1 MPDLASDHHSGL
13 GMNRRL
19 RAADPRLP
27 LVAGSGDAAGEAS
40 LRLQEAMTR
49 ADASSM
55 RPEAANAGPADLL
68 LDRRI
73 LVVDDTAEVALM
85 VAHHLREF
93 VKYVAVCGDGRSALA
108 IVKEEP
114 IDLMVLDLMLPEL
127 GGLEVCSALRA
138 SGRPPLILMLTARAT
153 ELDRIIGL
161 EFGADDYM
169 VKPFSALELVAR
181 VKALFRRLER
191 GHASAGPPPP
201 EGNIMVGDLVIDSAA
216 RQVFR
221 AGVEISLTEKEFDL
235 LYLFASKP
243 GRVFSRNQLLDLV
256 WGCGNGIYEYTV
268 TSHISRLRSKI
279 ECDPANPRIIQTAW
293 GIGYRLLRAPCA
305 HAEA

>member
-1 MPDLASDHHSGL
+1 MRDMEKDYYAGSRMRTRVRVPG
-13 GMNRRL
+13 
-19 RAADPRLP
+19 PQFP
-27 LVAGSGDAAGEAS
+27 LVGSRGAAAAEAS
-40 LRLQEAMTR
+40 VSLPGALTQ
-49 ADASSM
+49 ADAGT
-55 RPEAANAGPADLL
+55 RPPAANARPPDLL

-73 LVVDDTAEVALM
+73 LVVDDTSEVALL
-85 VAHHLREF
+85 VAHHLREI
-93 VKYVAVCGDGRSALA
+93 VRNVAICGDGRSALET
-108 IVKEEP
+108 VKREP
-114 IDLMVLDLMLPEL
+114 IDLIVLDLMLPEL

-138 SGRPPLILMLTARAT
+138 SGTPPLILMLTAKYT
-153 ELDRIIGL
+153 ELDRIVGL

-169 VKPFSALELVAR
+169 VKPFSVLELVAR
-181 VKALFRRLER
+181 VKALFRRQDR
-191 GHASAGPPPP
+191 ASAAPPP
-201 EGNIMVGDLVIDSAA
+201 ERHIAVAGLSIDPVA

-279 ECDPANPRIIQTAW
+279 EPDPANPRIIQTAW
-293 GIGYRLLRAPCA
+293 GVGYRLVQASRSGSNDA
-305 HAEA
+305 